1 MLSVIRALSLAIDLE
16 LKVAEAYEKLSRMAV
31 DETVKEDL
39 TTLSREEKVHANL
52 LRTGKH
58 FVHSDPLLFANEKI
72 SEKDI
77 GDHLKMI
84 ENFLKYVDDKILDLE
99 DALRR
104 MHDMESWFETVH
116 IQTLLEVK
124 DPFLRKLFEALST
137 GDRAHTRRLEKLIQA
152 LYTPR

>member
-1 MLSVIRALSLAIDLE
+1 MSVIRALSLAIDLE

-31 DETVKEDL
+31 DETVKKDL
-39 TTLSREEKVHANL
+39 TTLSQEERVHANL

-58 FVHSDPLLFANEKI
+58 FASSDPLLFADEKI

-77 GDHLKMI
+77 EDHLGLI
-84 ENFLKYVDDKILDLE
+84 ENFLKYVDDKTLDLE

-104 MHDMESWFETVH
+104 MHDMEIWFETVH
-116 IQTLLEVK
+116 IRTLLEVK
-124 DPFLRKLFEALST
+124 DPSLRKLFEALSA
-137 GDRAHTRRLEKLIQA
+137 GDHEHTRRLEKLIRA